1 MLHTIIYNSSIV
13 LTKVLPVP
21 AQAWT
26 IQSLEQMTDVGI
38 VCDGEHFDVH
48 MSLHFTIHTTE

>member
-26 IQSLEQMTDVGI
+26 IQSLDQMTAVGL
-38 VCDGEHFDVH
+38 VCAGQHFDVY